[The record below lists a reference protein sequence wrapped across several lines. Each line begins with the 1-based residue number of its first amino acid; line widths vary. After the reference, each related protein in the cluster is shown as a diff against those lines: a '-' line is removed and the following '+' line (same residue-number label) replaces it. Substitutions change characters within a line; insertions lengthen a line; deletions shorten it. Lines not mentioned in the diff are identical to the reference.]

1 VEQNR
6 KMFKVVSPLDRQD
19 GSTYWMRCGSAFI
32 NKDNSINV
40 FVHALPLAQ
49 IGLKDGMKL
58 QLRELTDE
66 ELRERAERRTSYRA
80 RGTVAAP
87 PVTGGVDATGVP
99 F

>member
-1 VEQNR
+1 MDR
-6 KMFKVVSPLDRQD
+6 KMFKVVSPVDRQD

-49 IGLKDGMKL
+49 IGLKDGLKL

-66 ELRERAERRTSYRA
+66 DLRERAERRASFHA
-80 RGTVAAP
+80 RTPAAQRSR
-87 PVTGGVDATGVP
+87 TDGARS
-99 F
+99 